1 MGIPCALGS
10 SVVRTPNHNEVTF
23 YKSVNNNNI
32 SSENNNPSVKE
43 LMSDKKVE
51 KCNST

>member
-1 MGIPCALGS
+1 MGMSSFWFSCADI
-10 SVVRTPNHNEVTF
+10 TQNHNEITF

-43 LMSDKKVE
+43 LMSDKNVK
-51 KCNST
+51 